1 MSVLWVTLF
10 LSCLFYIF
18 MASRLNETLGRVPPC
33 TLFFIALC
41 IIIFIIELF
50 IGHEPFVLSAYFILE
65 RYHIHVELWKEVDS
79 RGYFYQHSLTLV
91 FCTSCLISSR
101 SITSVCHEECYYC
114 KILYLRESMAPS
126 SCFMW
131 FFYSQSSTGCSMS
144 LFISSCPCMVS
155 SWDVL

>member
-65 RYHIHVELWKEVDS
+65 RYHIHVEL
-79 RGYFYQHSLTLV
+79 
-91 FCTSCLISSR
+91 
-101 SITSVCHEECYYC
+101 
-114 KILYLRESMAPS
+114 
-126 SCFMW
+126 
-131 FFYSQSSTGCSMS
+131 
-144 LFISSCPCMVS
+144 
-155 SWDVL
+155 